1 VTDVMRPRLS
11 AALLAGRA
19 AAVLSR
25 RLGRGGGTVIAGH
38 LVPRIAP
45 GALRDVTRALA
56 HGSIVVSGT
65 NGKTTTTRLLSHILR
80 GAGLRPIHNR
90 AGANLLSGLFAAVAQ
105 ATDWQGRPVGDI
117 GLFEVDEATIP
128 AALQHIQPRV
138 LVLHNIFRDQLDRY
152 GEVHFVANLWRQAIA
167 QLPPTSTVL
176 VNADDPLVAGL
187 AWFGSPAPD
196 SSRQS
201 VAQADEN
208 GSPERNPSRESVGRI
223 EELATGVENEPR
235 SSNTS
240 MSSTRAEESARGG
253 TRILSYG
260 IADTVVGEALLPHAA
275 DARLC
280 PRCGAALRYQLVF
293 YGHLGH
299 YTCSRCDFARPN
311 PTVEATT
318 VELLGDDG
326 SNLTITTPEGV
337 IRARLHLPGLYN
349 VYNAL
354 AAVAVCSGIG
364 VRREIIIRGLDTFTA
379 AFGRLERIQVE
390 DRQLFLALVKNP
402 VGFTEVLRTV
412 LGQPGRRTLL
422 IAINDLFADGTDVS
436 WLWDV
441 EFERLEER
449 ANVVVCSGLRAE
461 DMAVRLKY
469 AGVEPERIRIETD
482 LRRALELALA
492 AAEPNETVYALP
504 TYTAMLALR
513 EILRQ
518 TGYVRGF
525 WED

>member
-1 VTDVMRPRLS
+1 M
-11 AALLAGRA
+11 AGRA

-45 GALRDVTRALA
+45 GALRDVTRSLPN
-56 HGSIVVSGT
+56 GSIVVSGT

-80 GAGLRPIHNR
+80 SAGMRPIHNR
-90 AGANLLSGLFAAVAQ
+90 AGANLLSGLFTAIAQ
-105 ATDWQGRPVGDI
+105 GTDWQGRPRGDV
-117 GLFEVDEATIP
+117 GLFEVDEATVP
-128 AALQHIQPRV
+128 LALQHIQPRV
-138 LVLHNIFRDQLDRY
+138 LLLHNIFRDQLDRY
-152 GEVHFVANLWRQAIA
+152 GEVHFVAGLWRESIRV
-167 QLPPTSTVL
+167 LGSESTVL
-176 VNADDPLVAGL
+176 LNADDPLVAGL
-187 AWFGSPAPD
+187 VGPRATEGASLPGSAYIEAPNVSNGD
-196 SSRQS
+196 SFAEDPKDIGMRT
-201 VAQADEN
+201 A
-208 GSPERNPSRESVGRI
+208 RGRS
-223 EELATGVENEPR
+223 ATGVPV
-235 SSNTS
+235 
-240 MSSTRAEESARGG
+240 GPKV
-253 TRILSYG
+253 LSYG
-260 IADTVVGEALLPHAA
+260 VGDASVGSAALPHAA

-280 PRCGAALRYQLVF
+280 PRCGGALRYDLVF

-299 YTCSRCDFARPN
+299 YQCSNCEFARPT
-311 PTVEATT
+311 PAVTATT
-318 VELLGDDG
+318 VELLGDEG
-326 SNLTITTPEGV
+326 SNLTFSTPDGV
-337 IRARLHLPGLYN
+337 IRARLCLPGLYN

-354 AAVAVCSGIG
+354 AAVAVSISLG
-364 VRREIIIRGLDTFTA
+364 VRRDIVARGLETFTA

-412 LGQPGRRTLL
+412 LGPPGRRTLL

-441 EFERLEER
+441 EFERLQDR
-449 ANVVVCSGLRAE
+449 VNVVVCTGLRAE

-469 AGVEPERIRIETD
+469 AGVEPERIRID
-482 LRRALELALA
+482 NDPRRAIELALA
-492 AAEPNETVYALP
+492 AAEPAETVYVLP

-513 EILRQ
+513 DVLRQ

>member
-1 VTDVMRPRLS
+1 MRPRLS

-45 GALRDVTRALA
+45 TALRDVTRSLPN
-56 HGSIVVSGT
+56 GSILISGT
-65 NGKTTTTRLLSHILR
+65 NGKTTTARLLSHILL
-80 GAGLRPIHNR
+80 GAGMQPIHNR
-90 AGANLLSGLFAAVAQ
+90 AGANLLSGLFTTIAQ
-105 ATDWQGRPVGDI
+105 GTDWQGRPLGDV
-117 GLFEVDEATIP
+117 GLFEIDEATLP

-138 LVLHNIFRDQLDRY
+138 LLLHNIFRDQLDRY
-152 GEVHFVANLWRQAIA
+152 GEVHFVAGLWRESIRLLA
-167 QLPPTSTVL
+167 PESTVL
-176 VNADDPLVAGL
+176 LNADDPLVAGL
-187 AWFGSPAPD
+187 P
-196 SSRQS
+196 
-201 VAQADEN
+201 VAHEN
-208 GSPERNPSRESVGRI
+208 AGRG
-223 EELATGVENEPR
+223 A
-235 SSNTS
+235 
-240 MSSTRAEESARGG
+240 GG
-253 TRILSYG
+253 TVLSYG
-260 IADTVVGEALLPHAA
+260 IADATVGSALLPHAA

-280 PRCGAALRYQLVF
+280 PRCGSALRYDLVF

-299 YTCSRCDFARPN
+299 YHCSSCEFARPM
-311 PTVEATT
+311 PSVTATT
-318 VELLGDDG
+318 VELLGDEG
-326 SNLTITTPEGV
+326 SNLTVSSPDGV
-337 IRARLHLPGLYN
+337 IRARLRLPGLYN

-354 AAVAVCSGIG
+354 AAIAVSVSLGI
-364 VRREIIIRGLDTFTA
+364 RRETISRGVETFTA

-412 LGQPGRRTLL
+412 LAPPGRRTLL

-441 EFERLEER
+441 EFERLR
-449 ANVVVCSGLRAE
+449 DRVNVAVCTGLRAE

-469 AGVEPERIRIETD
+469 AGVEPERIRID
-482 LRRALELALA
+482 SDPRRAIELALA
-492 AAEPNETVYALP
+492 AAEPFETVYVLP

-513 EILRQ
+513 DILRQ